1 MQEILSQMRTATF
14 EAALSHPLELHGFIQ
29 AGLPVNVVA
38 HIAAGLGLR
47 VDEFAALC
55 GMSRATFHRKKTAKA
70 KLGRLESDLVARY
83 ASLLKHATT
92 VFADAE
98 AAGNWL
104 REKQIGLG
112 GAVPI
117 ELAQTTQGYQEVEK
131 LLTRIDYSV
140 YA

>member
-1 MQEILSQMRTATF
+1 MKTATF
-14 EAALSHPLELHGFIQ
+14 DAALSNPLELHGFIQ

-38 HIAAGLGLR
+38 HIAVGIGLK

-55 GMSRATFHRKKTAKA
+55 GMSRATFHRKKTGKA

-83 ASLLKHATT
+83 ASLLKHATE
-92 VFADAE
+92 VFSDAE
-98 AAGNWL
+98 AAGHWL

-131 LLTRIDYSV
+131 LLTRLDYGV